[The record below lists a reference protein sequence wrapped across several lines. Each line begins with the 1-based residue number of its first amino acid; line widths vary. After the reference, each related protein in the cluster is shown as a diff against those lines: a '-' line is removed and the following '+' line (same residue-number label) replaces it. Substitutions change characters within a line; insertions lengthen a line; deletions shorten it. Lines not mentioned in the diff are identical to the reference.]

1 MVKNIEE
8 NKLYA
13 CSSCGQ
19 YKSKEAFSKNKNNKL
34 RDGLNYVCKEC
45 YSTIYN
51 NHRINN
57 ANDNKLDFTLKAR
70 FNDAKQRAK
79 KRGIFNNLVIT
90 DIYEI
95 WDKQNGKCAVSGVD
109 MTVDNYS
116 GRISTNVSIDRIDP
130 TQGYIRSNIQLVC
143 STVNMM
149 KGSLNM
155 DEFLFFCN
163 EILNNNK

>member
-1 MVKNIEE
+1 MVKNTEE
-8 NKLYA
+8 NKLYI
-13 CSSCGQ
+13 CSSCERH
-19 YKSKEAFSKNKNNKL
+19 KSHEAFSKNKRCKL

-45 YSTIYN
+45 YSKIYN
-51 NHRINN
+51 NHRIKN
-57 ANDNKLDFTLKAR
+57 ANNNKLDFVLKAR
-70 FNDAKQRAK
+70 FNDTKQRAK
-79 KRGIFNNLVIT
+79 KKGIFNDLVIT

-95 WDKQNGKCAVSGVD
+95 WNKQNGKCAISGID
-109 MTVDNYS
+109 MTINTYN
-116 GRISTNVSIDRIDP
+116 GKISTNVSVDRINSSL
-130 TQGYIRSNIQLVC
+130 GYIKSNIQLVC